1 MKGRSLALSVL
12 ALMVFIA
19 SFITPQVLPARRV
32 LGSDELWQKMQE
44 LEQLQKEIEEYK
56 SRLSKTQET
65 QASVLKEI
73 SRLDT
78 ELALSEKEL
87 AYIEKNI
94 DYNNEQVRVTK
105 EEIAVIEARLAAQK
119 AAFEARI
126 VSMYK
131 AGQTSYIDILLTS
144 KSFSDLMA
152 RLQYLKRIAASD
164 SELIEGYTADRN
176 ALVEKK
182 ESLEARL
189 AELET
194 LKAAEIEKRDAVIRK
209 TKERQ
214 EYLAQLESEKERYEK
229 ALDEM
234 EAQSKALERIIAE
247 LQAKE
252 GLPARQLSMIWPVT
266 GYWITSYYGWRYHPV
281 LGYDRFHSGID
292 YAADYNVP
300 IKAAESGKVIFA
312 GENGGYG
319 NCVIIDHGGGIS
331 TLYGHCNKLLVKAG
345 DIVVKGQQI
354 ALVGSTGLST
364 GPHLHFEVRVNGETT
379 DPLKWLP

>member
-1 MKGRSLALSVL
+1 MKGRSLVLLCLAFVVFAVSLTVSPFIPVKKAL
-12 ALMVFIA
+12 A
-19 SFITPQVLPARRV
+19 
-32 LGSDELWQKMQE
+32 DDLWQKMTE

-56 SRLSKTQET
+56 SRLTKNQQT
-65 QASVLKEI
+65 QASILKELE
-73 SRLDT
+73 RLDA
-78 ELALSEKEL
+78 ELALAEKEL
-87 AYIEKNI
+87 AYIEKSI
-94 DYNNEQVRVTK
+94 DYNNTQVAITR

-119 AAFEARI
+119 AAFEARL

-144 KSFSDLMA
+144 RSFSDLMA
-152 RLQYLKRIAASD
+152 RIHYLKRLAAND
-164 SELIEGYTADRN
+164 TELIEGYTADRLE
-176 ALVEKK
+176 LVAKK

-194 LKAAEIEKRDAVIRK
+194 LKAQQEEKRDSV
-209 TKERQ
+209 TKRTKDRQ
-214 EYLAQLESEKERYEK
+214 NYLAQVESEKAQLEK

-234 EAQSKALERIIAE
+234 EAQSKALERVIAE

-252 GLPARQLSMIWPVT
+252 GLPARDLSMIWPVT

-300 IKAAESGKVIFA
+300 IKAAESGRVIFS
-312 GENGGYG
+312 GVNGGYG

-331 TLYGHCNKLLVKAG
+331 TLYGHANKLLVKQG
-345 DIVVKGQQI
+345 DVVVKGQQI

>member
-1 MKGRSLALSVL
+1 MKGRSLAFLFL
-12 ALMVFIA
+12 ALAVFAASLAAPLIA
-19 SFITPQVLPARRV
+19 LPKRA
-32 LGSDELWQKMQE
+32 LGADELWQKMQE
-44 LEQLQKEIEEYK
+44 LEQIQKEIEEYK
-56 SRLSKTQET
+56 SRINKNKET
-65 QASVLKEI
+65 QASILKELE
-73 SRLDT
+73 RLDD

-87 AYIEKNI
+87 AYIEKSI
-94 DYNNEQVRVTK
+94 DYNNAQVAVTR
-105 EEIAVIEARLAAQK
+105 EEIAVIEARLSAQK
-119 AAFEARI
+119 AAFEARL

-144 KSFSDLMA
+144 RSFSDLMA
-152 RLQYLKRIAASD
+152 RLHYLKRLAAND
-164 SELIEGYTADRN
+164 TELIEGYTADRME
-176 ALVEKK
+176 LVAKK

-194 LKAAEIEKRDAVIRK
+194 LKAAEEEKRDAVTKR

-214 EYLAQLESEKERYEK
+214 TYLAQIESEKARLEK

-234 EAQSKALERIIAE
+234 EAQSKALERVIAE

-252 GLPARQLSMIWPVT
+252 GLPGRDRSMIWPVT
-266 GYWITSYYGWRYHPV
+266 GYWITSYYGWRHHPV

-312 GENGGYG
+312 GVNGGYG
-319 NCVIIDHGGGIS
+319 NCVIVDHGGGIS
-331 TLYGHCNKLLVKAG
+331 TLYAHCNKLLVKVG